1 MSPTFA
7 LKGYL
12 VIPGRFPTLTLAP
25 VSSQNRVDLP
35 TLDLPMRTISLDIII
50 IGKGKIE
57 KDAYAKNTAEM
68 IEKRELTKSDRDPKN
83 VALQLLSATSLL
95 DAEVFRDL
103 DSPRYTTVDYY
114 RMACHMIFACQRC
127 GHCCTKGDP
136 IRLRPEDVAAIAKSL
151 KIPLNKA
158 LKKYT
163 IQYPEKAGVL
173 NFKHILPCKFYDL
186 SEKGCKIYAIRPW
199 SCRIFPFLGIY
210 GSEDKIKI
218 NESCPGSVETM
229 KILKE
234 AIDAV
239 RAEARMSDAGDPAR
253 VRSAKMF
260 LRAALDSI

>member
-1 MSPTFA
+1 
-7 LKGYL
+7 
-12 VIPGRFPTLTLAP
+12 
-25 VSSQNRVDLP
+25 
-35 TLDLPMRTISLDIII
+35 LDLPMRTISLDIII

-57 KDAYAKNTAEM
+57 KDAYAKIPAEM
-68 IEKRELTKSDRDPKN
+68 IELTKSEKDPKN
-83 VALQLLSATSLL
+83 VALQLLSATSLS
-95 DAEVFRDL
+95 DWEVFREL
-103 DSPRYTTVDYY
+103 DAPRYTTVDYY
-114 RMACHMIFACQRC
+114 RMACHMVFACQRC
-127 GHCCTKGDP
+127 GNCCTTGDP

-163 IQYPEKAGVL
+163 IPDPEKAGVMD
-173 NFKHILPCKFYDL
+173 FKHILPCKFYDL

-239 RAEARMSDAGDPAR
+239 RAEAKMSDAGDPAR
-253 VRSAKMF
+253 VRSAKAF
-260 LRAALDSI
+260 LRVALDSI